1 MRVPGLIYRLGRKPD
16 PWSVPDWATAGPD
29 GTFGNRFD
37 DPEGMYRV
45 LYASS
50 QRLGCFLETLGRF
63 RVDPKLLAELA
74 EIEGED
80 DYCPLGE
87 VPLEWLEKRMMG
99 VATANGEYA
108 DICSSE
114 WISRLR
120 TVLAG
125 YLKTFGIGDLDA
137 SVLQMTAARGLTQL
151 VSRVAF
157 SEGLAGIYYRSK
169 YGHDVENW
177 ALFEPFQVNV
187 RASET
192 IRSDDADLQQ
202 ALRLHG
208 LKFKE

>member
-1 MRVPGLIYRLGRKPD
+1 LKVPGVIYRLGRTPD
-16 PWSVPDWATAGPD
+16 PWSAPDWASAGTD

-50 QRLGCFLETLGRF
+50 QRLGCFLETLARF
-63 RVDPKLLAELA
+63 RVDLKLLAELA

-87 VPLEWLEKRMMG
+87 VPLEWIEKRMMG
-99 VATANGEYA
+99 VATASGEYA

-120 TVLAG
+120 IVLAG
-125 YLKTFGIGDLDA
+125 CLEGLGLDDLDA
-137 SVLQMTAARGLTQL
+137 SVLQMTAPRNLTQL
-151 VSRVAF
+151 VSRVVF
-157 SEGLAGIYYRSK
+157 SERLAGIYYRSK

-177 ALFEPFQVNV
+177 ALFEPFQINV
-187 RASET
+187 RDSES
-192 IRSDDADLQQ
+192 IRTDDPELQQ
-202 ALRLHG
+202 AFRLHG
-208 LKFKE
+208 LRLK